1 MSSKTKIIVLHMKEI
16 IYTVIFAIFAILII
30 GLLFSMFF
38 PKTKRTS
45 TDDLY
50 TPGVYSSAVTLNDT
64 PLTIEVAVDSAK
76 ITSIRISN
84 MNEEVDTLY
93 PLLQPTIEELSTQIC
108 LSQSLEDL
116 SVSENNSY
124 TASLLL
130 DAISKALEKAA
141 VP

>member
-16 IYTVIFAIFAILII
+16 IYTLIFALFAILIV
-30 GLLFSMFF
+30 GLLISMFF

-45 TDDLY
+45 SDDLY
-50 TPGVYSSAVTLNDT
+50 ISGVYSSTVNLNNT
-64 PLTIEVAVDSAK
+64 PLTVEVAVDSTK

-84 MNEEVDTLY
+84 LDEELDTLY
-93 PLLQPTIEELSTQIC
+93 PLLQPTIEELSSQIC
-108 LSQSLEDL
+108 LTQSLNDL

-130 DAISKALEKAA
+130 DAISRALEKAA
-141 VP
+141 VQ

>member
-16 IYTVIFAIFAILII
+16 IYTVIFAIFAVLII

-38 PKTKRTS
+38 SKTKRTS
-45 TDDLY
+45 SDDLY
-50 TPGVYSSAVTLNDT
+50 SPGIYSSSISLNNI
-64 PLTIEVAVDSAK
+64 PLTIEVAVDTAK

-84 MNEEVDTLY
+84 MTEELDALY
-93 PLLQPTIEELSTQIC
+93 PLLQPTIEELSDQIC
-108 LSQSLEDL
+108 LSQSLEGL

-130 DAISKALEKAA
+130 DAISNALEKAA